1 MIWGHFCAPA
11 ALPFLKKGQTRKS
24 ISSSKMHAG
33 NLHPSCSSV
42 WWGEWLKFSSVIEE
56 GRPFT
61 WRQVHWPP
69 EPPYLLLLGVV
80 YCFGLVPIPGSV
92 TLLAFFYLFGNPN
105 DTTKVSKSRDCWA
118 FPMCVRPV
126 LRALYLSPL
135 YLYSN
140 GTAGVPLSPFKE
152 IRGPKNKG

>member
-1 MIWGHFCAPA
+1 MLQQPSLFS
-11 ALPFLKKGQTRKS
+11 KKGRHESQFHLQRCMPE
-24 ISSSKMHAG
+24 ICFPAV
-33 NLHPSCSSV
+33 PSV
-42 WWGEWLKFSSVIEE
+42 WWGEWLKFSSVIQE

-69 EPPYLLLLGVV
+69 EPPHLLLLGVV

-92 TLLAFFYLFGNPN
+92 TLLASFYLFGNPN
-105 DTTKVSKSRDCWA
+105 DTTKVTKSRDCWA

-140 GTAGVPLSPFKE
+140 GPAGVPLSPFKE
-152 IRGPKNKG
+152 IRGT